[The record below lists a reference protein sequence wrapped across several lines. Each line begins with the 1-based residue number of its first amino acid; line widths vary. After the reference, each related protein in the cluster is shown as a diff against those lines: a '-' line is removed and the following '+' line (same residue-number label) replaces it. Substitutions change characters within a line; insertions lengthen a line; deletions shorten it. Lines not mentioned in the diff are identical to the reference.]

1 MPHAWIDL
9 LREGALGV
17 LQGLAVLAL
26 CAAVFGALA
35 VATKGRRAFAELK
48 TLGSELRI
56 TVAIALFNRLTLG
69 LVISGAVA
77 FVARRL
83 GAHVLPLEAI
93 GRVTGLGQWSTLLL
107 ALFIGD
113 FIGYWR
119 HRLQHTPWLWPAHA
133 VHHGDP
139 RLCWFSQE
147 RMHPIDSLGNACD
160 TLILALLGFPF
171 WALAGNTTVRHY
183 WGYFIHCDLPWTLG
197 KAGLVMG
204 SPAMHRWHH
213 ARDVQGS
220 GHNFATMFSVFDR
233 LFGTYH
239 TPGPCDVPLGVREPL
254 GRSGGAQLLHPF
266 RVWGRSLS
274 ARPEPK
280 PAADLTTG

>member
-17 LQGLAVLAL
+17 LQGFGVLAA
-26 CAAVFGALA
+26 CAAVFGVLA

-48 TLGSELRI
+48 TLGGELRI
-56 TVAIALFNRLTLG
+56 TVAIALFNRLTVG
-69 LVISGAVA
+69 LLVSGMVAAVA
-77 FVARRL
+77 QRWNMHL
-83 GAHVLPLEAI
+83 LPVEAI
-93 GRVTGLGQWSTLLL
+93 SRATGLGDWSTLVL
-107 ALFIGD
+107 ALFLGD

-119 HRLQHTPWLWPAHA
+119 HRLQHTAWLWPAHA

-147 RMHPIDSLGNACD
+147 RMHPVDELGNLCD
-160 TLILALLGFPF
+160 TLILAVLGVPF
-171 WALAGNTTVRHY
+171 WALAANTTVRHY
-183 WGYFIHCDLPWTLG
+183 WGYLIHCDLPWTLG
-197 KAGLVMG
+197 KAGLLLG

-213 ARDVQGS
+213 ARDVEGS

-239 TPGPCDVPLGVREPL
+239 VPGPCDAPLGVREPL
-254 GRSGGAQLLHPF
+254 GRSGVAQLLHPF
-266 RVWGRSLS
+266 RAWGRAIA
-274 ARPEPK
+274 ARDD
-280 PAADLTTG
+280 AAPDLTTG